1 MKKKI
6 YHIGLLMMVVTGCFF
21 TTVSN
26 AQTEQEK
33 VTALIFHKDSLFWNA
48 YNNCDTATFRSFI
61 TDDVEFYHDKGGI
74 TIGADKLTLSIKNN
88 LCSNK
93 DFHLRREAVP
103 GTVKVFT
110 LQNANVI
117 YGAIISGE
125 HYFYIT
131 EGNKKE
137 FRDGWAKFTQLWI
150 LKDGVWKM
158 SRILSYDHAPAPYSN
173 TRKEIILTPAQ
184 VKQFAGQYTGTAS
197 GTITIKAEKNKLL
210 LVGKNKT
217 DVLYAESANR
227 FFTKERDLVF
237 EFVKTNSKNFVLKVI
252 EKGNLAEELKQ

>member
-1 MKKKI
+1 MKKSV
-6 YHIGLLMMVVTGCFF
+6 YHIRLLIAVVAGCFF
-21 TTVSN
+21 TTVTN

-74 TIGADKLTLSIKNN
+74 TLGADKLTLSIKNN

-93 DFHLRREAVP
+93 DFHLRREAVA

-110 LQNANVI
+110 LQDANVI

-150 LKDGVWKM
+150 LKNGVWKM
-158 SRILSYDHAPAPYSN
+158 SRILSYDHAPAPYIN
-173 TRKEIILTPAQ
+173 ARKEINLSAAA
-184 VKQFAGQYTGTAS
+184 VKQFAGQYTGTGS
-197 GTITIKAEKNKLL
+197 GTITIKAEKNRLL
-210 LVGKNKT
+210 LVGKSKT

-227 FFTKERDLVF
+227 FFAKERDLVF
-237 EFVKTNSKNFVLKVI
+237 EFVKTTNKNYVLKVI
-252 EKGNLAEELKQ
+252 ERGELVEELK